1 MPNAIAPY
9 HRNVII
15 FLEAQVQATDCSVH
29 VKPVIYKQFFKKMS
43 FRGGNKLTYFRVSRH
58 TSIYSCKLK
67 SMCSDSW
74 SESECTNKSGILKVA
89 LRSKAD
95 EICFSSEALIASF
108 EKLSSEGHWCCDTI
122 WCMPGCLDYVWQTV
136 IKLMEKKAVIKLM
149 EKMEIAMGCKRT
161 PQWAVLNGNYSSAFA
176 TFNFDWD
183 NSSRFWEE
191 WFQN

>member
-1 MPNAIAPY
+1 M
-9 HRNVII
+9 
-15 FLEAQVQATDCSVH
+15 
-29 VKPVIYKQFFKKMS
+29 
-43 FRGGNKLTYFRVSRH
+43 TYFCISWH
-58 TSIYSCKLK
+58 TSIIHANWRACAK
-67 SMCSDSW
+67 SR

-122 WCMPGCLDYVWQTV
+122 WYMPGCLDYGWQTV
-136 IKLMEKKAVIKLM
+136 IKLMEKKVVIILM

-183 NSSRFWEE
+183 TSSRFWEE